1 MGAELHVMFFML
13 TKSNCKLIFLFLF
26 GFATAYPQVYQNG
39 RLQIPINADIETYSV
54 VPIDTAG
61 IVLYRNFIG
70 PKENMLELTRF
81 DTAFKNVWKGY
92 LPVPKEFSF
101 VYAKA
106 VDQKLYFFFK
116 PYDPAK
122 HNFYVTVAKIKDGGY
137 VSYPIENLIPFNP
150 SEFAVS
156 KDALLIG
163 GYFNLRPVVLF
174 SSLTE
179 RKSFLLPGFLNE
191 PGEITQ
197 IKTYPDGNVDV
208 IVSAKN
214 SSHRKCLWIRQF
226 NRTGEMLKTVV
237 LEPGENKNLI
247 FGRAAK
253 TETNK
258 QVIAGV
264 YGRNTQYARGIF
276 VAEVNPNSEYV
287 IHYYN
292 FADLKNFFH
301 YLKAKKE
308 KRIKERIERRKIQGK
323 KIKFNYRFLVHE
335 VVPYQDQFIMLGEAF
350 FSHYSSQN
358 NYSYFDGFEYTHAIV
373 IGFDAHA
380 KLLWDNS
387 FQINDVRSYQLQQFV
402 KIAPIQDRLVLLYLF
417 ENSIRSKII
426 QGSDVIEGTLQ
437 EQVKTLAGGR
447 VMERNTQNSKLDYW
461 YGNHLL
467 AHGVQNLKSSES
479 NNVHKVF
486 FINKLDVHYPLE
498 NNSYLLPI
506 KK

>member
-1 MGAELHVMFFML
+1 ME
-13 TKSNCKLIFLFLF
+13 
-26 GFATAYPQVYQNG
+26 
-39 RLQIPINADIETYSV
+39 IPINADIETYSV
-54 VPIDTAG
+54 IPLDTAG

-70 PKENMLELTRF
+70 PKENILELTRV
-81 DTAFKNVWKGY
+81 DTAFKTVWKGY

-101 VYAKA
+101 IYAKA
-106 VDQKLYFFFK
+106 VNQKLYFLFK

-122 HNFYVTVAKIKDGGY
+122 HNFYVTVAKVNDGGY
-137 VSYPIENLIPFNP
+137 VSHPIENLIAFNP
-150 SEFAVS
+150 TLFTVS

-163 GYFNLRPVVLF
+163 GYFNLRPVVLY
-174 SSLTE
+174 SSLIDH
-179 RKSFLLPGFLNE
+179 KSFLLPGFLNE

-197 IKTYPDGNVDV
+197 IKPYLDGNVDI

-226 NRTGEMLKTVV
+226 NSRGEMIKTVI

-253 TETNK
+253 TENNK

-264 YGRNTQYARGIF
+264 YGRNTQYSRGIF
-276 VAEVNPNSEYV
+276 VAEVNPNGEYV

-308 KRIKERIERRKIQGK
+308 KRIRERIERRKIQGK

-350 FSHYSSQN
+350 YFHYSSQGN
-358 NYSYFDGFEYTHAIV
+358 MSYFDGYEYTHAIV

-402 KIAPIQDRLVLLYLF
+402 KIIPIQDRLVLLYVF
-417 ENSIRSKII
+417 ENSIRSKVIN
-426 QGSDVIEGTLQ
+426 GSEVVEGNLQ
-437 EQVKTLAGGR
+437 AQVKTLAGGR
-447 VMERNTQNSKLDYW
+447 VAERNTVDSKLDYW
-461 YGNHLL
+461 YSNHLL
-467 AHGVQNLKSSES
+467 TYGVQNLKSSEN

-486 FINKLDVHYPLE
+486 FINKLGVHYSRE
-498 NNSYLLPI
+498 NNGYLLPI